1 MQKKEIEEK
10 LKELLAEIDE
20 EIPVENLTEDSLLKE
35 DAGLSSV
42 AMLYMAVSIE
52 NEFGIDL
59 SEAKMNDLKT
69 VGDVVRLIEPYI
81 SAKD

>member
-1 MQKKEIEEK
+1 MQRKEIEKK
-10 LKELLAEIDE
+10 LKELIKEIDE
-20 EIPVENLTEDSLLKE
+20 EIPADELTEDSLLKE

-59 SEAKMNDLKT
+59 SEAKMSDLKT
-69 VGDVVRLIEPYI
+69 VGDVVRLIEQYL
-81 SAKD
+81 